1 MDNNQHNY
9 ASNVLETRNLVAL
22 PNTVW
27 VADLFTSPA
36 SISPKS
42 CDSSTLDIKVLIV
55 VDLGSRELIL
65 ATPFLVKNKGN
76 VKSSLVC
83 RQFIKLFVSRALEDH
98 LQLLVHT
105 DRGSEFTSNQF
116 AKLFTKQRIS
126 SMSRPYTPNDNAV
139 AERFV
144 RIVKCQLPAAGKW
157 PESFKTIAQAK
168 TFLLKRK
175 SYINGVHIGKNHFG
189 LTANQMREALNNN
202 KDRAPRV
209 LLHWNNVNKFNDIKT
224 AEIIDYKRESAQ
236 IHKEGNKR
244 SIEQTLT
251 ETHTNAQIAAWGA
264 MSQPAVNAAFM
275 EQFFSLKDDM
285 GTVKEVL
292 DTVVSKLEK
301 KPNTNKKRR
310 PQLPLRDC
318 ANGSVYQ
325 FLMSQKRPKGV
336 TRFVW
341 SRNRLSITLLR
352 WSGCRA
358 SDIASL
364 NLKQITQAIKETSFQ
379 IVQPKT
385 GTVRI
390 IVLSP
395 RAIVDL
401 QAIQLDISQVFANDP
416 EKPLASTYE
425 SNKLISTVQWL
436 NSLNKFIEPAESQ
449 FNLVLSSHSF
459 RVHYITS
466 LLRSVPLQRVAKL
479 IGHANPNTTARYD
492 RYVPDITEMKNH
504 VDKIE

>member
-9 ASNVLETRNLVAL
+9 VSNVLETRNLVAL
-22 PNTVW
+22 PNTAW
-27 VADLFTSPA
+27 VADLFTAPSA
-36 SISPKS
+36 L
-42 CDSSTLDIKVLIV
+42 SSETSNKYTIDVKVLIII
-55 VDLGSRELIL
+55 DLGSRELL
-65 ATPFLVKNKGN
+65 VAAPFKVRNKGN

-83 RQFIKLFVSRALEDH
+83 RQFQKLFVQRNLSED
-98 LQLLVHT
+98 LDLLVHT

-116 AKLFTKQRIS
+116 AKLFNKNRIA
-126 SMSRPYTPNDNAV
+126 SMSRPYTPIDNSV

-144 RIVKCQLPAAGKW
+144 RTIKYQIPEGGIW
-157 PESFKTIAQAK
+157 PESFKSMAQARS
-168 TFLLKRK
+168 FLFKRQTYLN
-175 SYINGVHIGKNHFG
+175 SVHIGKTNWG

-209 LLHWNNVNKFNDIKT
+209 LLHWNNVNKYHDIKT
-224 AEIIDYKRESAQ
+224 AEIVDYRRESAQ
-236 IHKEGNKR
+236 MHKAGNKR
-244 SIEQTLT
+244 SIEQMLT
-251 ETHTNAQIAAWGA
+251 ETHTNAQIAALGA
-264 MSQPAVNAAFM
+264 MSQPTVNAAFM
-275 EQFFSLKDDM
+275 EQFFSLKDDI
-285 GTVKEVL
+285 GTVKQVL
-292 DTVVSKLEK
+292 GTVVSKLDK
-301 KPNTNKKRR
+301 KPNTNKKKRT
-310 PQLPLRDC
+310 QLPLRDC

-358 SDIASL
+358 SDIANI

-401 QAIQLDISQVFANDP
+401 QAIHLDISQVFANDP

-436 NSLNKFIEPAESQ
+436 HSLNKFIQPAESE
-449 FNLVLSSHSF
+449 FHLVLSSHSF

-466 LLRSVPLQRVAKL
+466 MLRSVPLQRVAKI

-492 RYVPDITEMKNH
+492 RYV
-504 VDKIE
+504 VDAQEVKLSLDQNL